1 MLMCAALLI
10 TSVSHRREGNI
21 MATALDTRLQAK
33 TVSPTL
39 TVDNLQQSLTF
50 FEGLG
55 FGVEERWE
63 ENGTL
68 LGVMLRAGD
77 IQIGLSQDDW
87 KKGRDRTKG
96 VGVRIYL
103 RTAQDIDQLV
113 ADAKNAGIALD
124 TEAHDTP
131 WGSRAF
137 DVTDPSGF
145 SLTISSQQ

>member
-1 MLMCAALLI
+1 
-10 TSVSHRREGNI
+10 

-39 TVDNLQQSLTF
+39 TVDNLQQSLAF

-63 ENGTL
+63 ENGSL

-96 VGVRIYL
+96 VGMRIYL
-103 RTAQDIDQLV
+103 RTAQDIDQLA
-113 ADAKNAGIALD
+113 ADAKKAGIVLD
-124 TEAHDTP
+124 TEVHDTP

-137 DVTDPSGF
+137 DVTEPSGF
-145 SLTISSQQ
+145 TLTISSQQ

>member
-1 MLMCAALLI
+1 
-10 TSVSHRREGNI
+10 

-39 TVDNLQQSLTF
+39 TVDNIEQSLAF

-77 IQIGLSQDDW
+77 IHIGLSQDDW

-96 VGVRIYL
+96 VGMRIYV
-103 RTAQDIDQLV
+103 RTTQNIDQLA
-113 ADAKNAGIALD
+113 ADAKKAGIALD

-137 DVTDPSGF
+137 DVTEPSGF

>member
-1 MLMCAALLI
+1 
-10 TSVSHRREGNI
+10 
-21 MATALDTRLQAK
+21 MATALDTRLQAR

-39 TVDNLQQSLTF
+39 TVDNLQQSLAF

-63 ENGTL
+63 ENGSL

-96 VGVRIYL
+96 VGMRIYI
-103 RTAQDIDQLV
+103 RTTQDIDQLA
-113 ADAKNAGIALD
+113 ADAKKAGIALD

-137 DVTDPSGF
+137 EVTEPSGF